1 MPAHSQHLSCKEPSL
16 QVAEGLR
23 TLISGLYGKHLA
35 ADGRGVDYASLAHDE
50 GFRDYITASAEL
62 TKVWPC
68 GARCACI
75 ANLDAACQEARPHCT
90 ISLPVRWT

>member
-1 MPAHSQHLSCKEPSL
+1 MASGIRCLLRPAHSQHFDCEDTSL

-62 TKVWPC
+62 TKVC
-68 GARCACI
+68 VFVDEASCACT
-75 ANLDAACQEARPHCT
+75 AH
-90 ISLPVRWT
+90 WTQPL